1 MTRIERFY
9 HDHHHVSIKI
19 KDNDDLRNNLLSN
32 KQTNKQNIQ
41 RQIQFDQQQQK
52 KTNEYH

>member
-32 KQTNKQNIQ
+32 KQTNKNTTANTV
-41 RQIQFDQQQQK
+41 RPTTTK